1 MQKENKPKDVK
12 YFVRIANTDLV
23 GSKSIYHALR
33 KIKGVSFMFANAICS
48 VTNIEKSKKA
58 GTLSESEIK
67 KIDEVLKNPLKS
79 NLKSWLFNRKKD
91 YDSGENKH
99 LLTSDLDF
107 TKEFDI
113 RRLQKIKSNK
123 GLRHAWGLPLRGQKT
138 KSNFRKNKRKG
149 ALGVKRKNK
158 K

>member
-1 MQKENKPKDVK
+1 MQKENQSKDIK

-48 VTNIEKSKKA
+48 VANIAKDKKA
-58 GTLSESEIK
+58 GTLSDSEIK
-67 KIDEVLKNPLKS
+67 KIDDVLKDPAKFD
-79 NLKSWLFNRKKD
+79 LKSWLFNRKRD
-91 YDSGENKH
+91 YDSGEDKH

-113 RRLQKIKSNK
+113 RRLQKIKSNR
-123 GLRHAWGLPLRGQKT
+123 GLRHAWGLPLRGQRT
-138 KSNFRKNKRKG
+138 KSNFRKNKKK
-149 ALGVKRKNK
+149 ASLGVKRKK

>member
-1 MQKENKPKDVK
+1 MQKENQPKDIK

-48 VTNIEKSKKA
+48 VANISKDKKA
-58 GTLSESEIK
+58 GILSDPEIK
-67 KIDEVLKNPLKS
+67 RIDDILKDPLKFD
-79 NLKSWLFNRKKD
+79 LKSWLFNRKRD
-91 YDSGENKH
+91 YDSGEDKH

-113 RRLQKIKSNK
+113 RRLQKIKSNR
-123 GLRHAWGLPLRGQKT
+123 GLRHAWGLPLRGQRT
-138 KSNFRKNKRKG
+138 KSNFRKNKKK
-149 ALGVKRKNK
+149 ASLGVKRKK

>member
-1 MQKENKPKDVK
+1 MQKENQIKNVK

-23 GSKSIYHALR
+23 GGKSIYHALR

-48 VTNIEKSKKA
+48 VANIPKNKKA

-67 KIDEVLKNPLKS
+67 KIDEILKDPVKFD
-79 NLKSWLFNRKKD
+79 LKSWLFNRKRD
-91 YDSGENKH
+91 YDSGEDRH

-113 RRLQKIKSNK
+113 RRLKKIKSNR
-123 GLRHAWGLPLRGQKT
+123 GMRHAWGLPLRGQKA
-138 KSNFRKNKRKG
+138 KSNFRRNKRKG
-149 ALGVKRKNK
+149 ALGVKRKK

>member
-1 MQKENKPKDVK
+1 
-12 YFVRIANTDLV
+12 
-23 GSKSIYHALR
+23 
-33 KIKGVSFMFANAICS
+33 MFANAICS